1 MPEKT
6 VTEQIAEI
14 LNVEFPSPPDPS
26 EIKSLHRSLP
36 GYQAVA
42 DDAARFAQQ
51 HEALLNLNEIR
62 TALEQALAEVNH
74 LEPVEHLLERLY
86 QSVYYQRLQ
95 ATDRCMEGLYDI
107 TRRTRDFAEAY
118 PEIAEKGQPLLDFM
132 KVFKPGRKKEKKE
145 NGNEVPK

>member
-1 MPEKT
+1 MPEQT

-26 EIKSLHRSLP
+26 LVKTLHRALP
-36 GYQAVA
+36 GYQTVA

-51 HEALLNLNEIR
+51 HEELLNLNAVR
-62 TALEQALAEVNH
+62 TALEQALADVNQ

-107 TRRTRDFAEAY
+107 TRRIRDFAEAY
-118 PEIAEKGQPLLDFM
+118 PEVAEGGQPLLDFM
-132 KVFKPGRKKEKKE
+132 KAFKPGRKKEKKE
-145 NGNEVPK
+145 SGGG

>member
-1 MPEKT
+1 MPEQT
-6 VTEQIAEI
+6 VTEQIAAL

-26 EIKSLHRSLP
+26 LVKALHRSLP

-51 HEALLNLNEIR
+51 HEELLNLNAVR
-62 TALEQALAEVNH
+62 TALEQAVADVNQ

-107 TRRTRDFAEAY
+107 TRRIRDFAEAY
-118 PEIAEKGQPLLDFM
+118 PEIAEGGQPLLDFM
-132 KVFKPGRKKEKKE
+132 KAFKPGRKKEKKE
-145 NGNEVPK
+145 SGGGEG